1 MLIYAS
7 TRPPTPSLKRDV
19 MNEWPLSDAW
29 VTLMSVCAISDDG
42 LSKSSTIDWSMR
54 SRRSRWADD
63 LSCMSNKHNT
73 PALLND
79 DRQHYCM
86 TPGNSTAWRQST
98 LLHDDRQH
106 YCMTTGNTTAWRQAT
121 LLHDARQ
128 HYCMTT
134 VNSWFMEITTQK
146 MYQNSVEISA
156 AILGPK
162 YYKLVQKYSCIWKVN
177 WFLKSRFRYLTQCL
191 MSLQLITNKKLSYR
205 RQTTLQGALV
215 LVKSGRQNMGDN
227 ILWTL

>member
-73 PALLND
+73 PALLN
-79 DRQHYCM
+79 
-86 TPGNSTAWRQST
+86 
-98 LLHDDRQH
+98 DDRQH